1 MKPKKKKLSITI
13 DSDIILEIKELA
25 KKDERSISQYINLVL
40 RSYTLKR
47 RELAGTKPN
56 KNMQSVSS
64 DEES

>member
-25 KKDERSISQYINLVL
+25 KKDDRSISQYINLVL
-40 RSYTLKR
+40 RSYTMKR
-47 RELAGTKPN
+47 RELADTKPN